1 MEIEY
6 YAFTAHVN
14 DAYDAF
20 TALGLIGGMSDIANP
35 ANPYSGSVAKGMID
49 ELGVDVRLH
58 LPDDYP
64 MTADERYVIMGDWT
78 WTVSVIYDPKKVSS
92 VHIQI
97 VRDQIEGALSGLDP
111 NWTKTTFEEIITKNL
126 PS

>member
-14 DAYDAF
+14 DAYKAF

-35 ANPYSGSVAKGMID
+35 ANPYSGSVAMGMIH
-49 ELGVDVRLH
+49 ELGVDVRLQ

-64 MTADERYVIMGDWT
+64 MTADDRYIVSDDWT
-78 WTVSVIYDPKKVSS
+78 WTVSVMYDPKEVSL
-92 VHIQI
+92 VHVQI
-97 VRDQIEGALSGLDP
+97 VRDRIEEALLGLDP
-111 NWTKTTFEEIITKNL
+111 NWKKTTFEEIITSNL
-126 PS
+126 PK